1 MWARYLSTSRTG
13 GQPSWRRRLGWRKGS
28 LHGSTGRR
36 QPECCPLHRGDVDSL
51 ELDGPLACSLIRAN
65 LNWRAGLSVC
75 HRLVTGAVDTRRR
88 APRCALPWEYEAPD
102 SRRSESSRQLRR
114 CPVFRQESGIRNSR
128 RDSTQEWGMPAQVQE
143 LQVPGTPEG
152 VPWLGYLPVHC
163 PSLGSTSVPLNK

>member
-1 MWARYLSTSRTG
+1 MPFEIRYTDTSRTG

-102 SRRSESSRQLRR
+102 SRRSESSRQLLAALG
-114 CPVFRQESGIRNSR
+114 CPCEPGQLCCCTSTCGA
-128 RDSTQEWGMPAQVQE
+128 DSHVVA
-143 LQVPGTPEG
+143 PEAM
-152 VPWLGYLPVHC
+152 
-163 PSLGSTSVPLNK
+163 

>member
-1 MWARYLSTSRTG
+1 MILKLPSIHPSIRTFNRTQSLPQKGVRDSLTSRTG

-114 CPVFRQESGIRNSR
+114 CPSLSLRARAIVLLYI
-128 RDSTQEWGMPAQVQE
+128 DLWG
-143 LQVPGTPEG
+143 
-152 VPWLGYLPVHC
+152 
-163 PSLGSTSVPLNK
+163 

>member
-1 MWARYLSTSRTG
+1 MDGRGASSLREGCDRTQFFVCFNGGPENDDQFSLPWTEYTSRTG

-65 LNWRAGLSVC
+65 LKWRAGLSVC

-102 SRRSESSRQLRR
+102 SRRSESSRLGQLRR
-114 CPVFRQESGIRNSR
+114 CPWLSLRARAIVLLYI
-128 RDSTQEWGMPAQVQE
+128 DLWG
-143 LQVPGTPEG
+143 
-152 VPWLGYLPVHC
+152 
-163 PSLGSTSVPLNK
+163 